1 MRVRSICAVV
11 AVVATVCWVPSG
23 AQAQTAQAYVRVNQV
38 GYEFGA
44 GSDRAYLMA
53 TGSEAGTRF
62 RVVDPTGRTVYR
74 GRVGDEVRDWNNS
87 ATLSYRVYPLD
98 FVITRPGNY
107 RISAAGV
114 DSPAFPVRSSNALYE
129 KLLGNS
135 LFYYNSVRDG
145 PDFVRGP
152 LSPAPAHLNDQHA
165 KTYFNP
171 PIQDSDDELITTTG
185 QPLTPYG
192 TTIDASGGHWDAG
205 DNMKYVETESYATAL
220 MELGVRDFPDQMGS
234 GAPKHVKSRAGSTTP
249 DFSAEA
255 DFGMDFLSRMWDD
268 KHRVLY
274 FQVGNTQD
282 WVNFP
287 DLRGD
292 YDFWR
297 LPQADDTAPDSPPG
311 DEGGDYSFIRN
322 RPVFVAGPPGSTK
335 DPAGAPISPNLAGR
349 LAADFALYYQ
359 LHHKTDPAK
368 ANQALKSAE
377 DILAQADLSYSDPA
391 TDNRRLLTIIPF
403 DGYGETV
410 WDDDMA
416 WGATE
421 LYIALK
427 TAGRH
432 PPRKLPDRN
441 AGDYL
446 DKAVHFANRYNALP
460 ASDKDTLNLYDV
472 GSLANFELYR
482 AISLGHS
489 YKSMRHS
496 LLSAITGQ
504 LDAAQTQSAADAW
517 DFGRDWRSGDT
528 TSHGD
533 GLAVMANEAD
543 YLAGTKH
550 YDRDARRWL
559 GNMMGANPWGVSLI
573 IGAGDVW
580 TQCPQQQ
587 PANLLG
593 SLTGGSP
600 ELWGAAVE
608 GPTSH
613 ATSGGYDT
621 MRPCPP
627 GGGDRYAQFNG
638 NDGTAKPA
646 VYKDNVESYST
657 TEPAIDLTATSF
669 LMFSWRQAGAPK
681 PLGGHSPCGRDSY

>member
-1 MRVRSICAVV
+1 MRVRSCCVVTAVIAASCV
-11 AVVATVCWVPSG
+11 LPTAAG
-23 AQAQTAQAYVRVNQV
+23 AQPNRTYIRVNQI
-38 GYEFGA
+38 GYEYGA

-53 TGSEAGTRF
+53 TGDESGARF
-62 RVVDPTGRTVYR
+62 RIVDSAGRTVYR
-74 GRVGDEVRDWNNS
+74 GRVGDKVRNWNNS
-87 ATLSYRVYPLD
+87 ATLTYRVYPLD
-98 FVITRPGNY
+98 FVIVRPGSY
-107 RISAAGV
+107 RISAVGV
-114 DSPAFPVRSSNALYE
+114 HSPAFPVRSSGALYE
-129 KLLGNS
+129 NLLGNT
-135 LFYYNSVRDG
+135 LFYYRSVRDG
-145 PDFVRGP
+145 PDFVPGP
-152 LSPAPAHLNDQHA
+152 LSPAATHLNDQHA
-165 KTYFNP
+165 TTYFNP
-171 PIQDSDDELITTTG
+171 PIQNSGDELITTTG
-185 QPLTPYG
+185 APLTPYG
-192 TTIDASGGHWDAG
+192 TTINASGGHWDAG
-205 DNMKYVETESYATAL
+205 DNMKYVETESYATG
-220 MELGVRDFPDQMGS
+220 MMQLGVRDFPDQMGPR
-234 GAPKHVKSRAGSTTP
+234 ARNVTSRAGRTTP

-255 DFGMDFLSRMWDD
+255 DFGMDFLRRMWDD
-268 KHRVLY
+268 KRRVLY

-297 LPQADDTAPDSPPG
+297 LPQADDTAPDSPPE
-311 DEGGDYSFIRN
+311 DPGGDYSFIRN

-359 LHHKTDPAK
+359 LHHKSDPAQ

-377 DILAQADLSYSDPA
+377 DILGQADLSYSDPA
-391 TDNRRLLTIIPF
+391 TGTRPLLTIIPF

-432 PPRKLPDRN
+432 LPRNLPDRH

-446 DKAVHFANRYNALP
+446 RQAVHFTKRYNALP

-482 AISLGHS
+482 AIGLSGHS
-489 YKSMRHS
+489 YATVKRS
-496 LLSAITGQ
+496 LVSAITGQ
-504 LDAAQTQSAADAW
+504 LDQAQAQSSADAW

-543 YLAGTKH
+543 FLTGTRH

-559 GNMMGANPWGVSLI
+559 ANMMGANPWGVSLI
-573 IGAGDVW
+573 IGDGDVW

-608 GPTSH
+608 GPTSE

-621 MRPCPP
+621 MRACPP
-627 GGGDRYAQFNG
+627 GGGDRYARFNG

-681 PLGGHSPCGRDSY
+681 PLGGGHSRCDRGS